1 MNKLVSRWVNESMNE
16 RMNGWMN
23 GWMSELLLCWA
34 TSSLGNLL
42 WAASQLP
49 LMWLLQSNSSL
60 RAAVAMRLA
69 TQSAA
74 IALAKSVA
82 ASLMLCCAQPCHF
95 VLSQPVANPHI
106 AGGSHWID
114 QRSRSADKG
123 TIPRYSMNG
132 VFLAMFNHFYVKPN
146 SRYSF
151 MYILPTSSSKSA
163 PALSVFQKINLK
175 CKSRSCH
182 GPLHVFDDGWLTW
195 WCGCHDETWTWWQ
208 DCPWTFV
215 RNSEVFLIIVSAAL
229 RFVDSLSCEV
239 SHF

>member
-1 MNKLVSRWVNESMNE
+1 MRWENPCMTDQMNQWLNERVNWWVDAMNEPMSQWCNGSKIQWINESTNQRMNKLVSRWVNESMNE

-82 ASLMLCCAQPCHF
+82 ASLMLCCAQPCHC
-95 VLSQPVANPHI
+95 VLSQPVANPH
-106 AGGSHWID
+106 
-114 QRSRSADKG
+114 SRSDAKSTTIRAPSTVRTFRG
-123 TIPRYSMNG
+123 TCQIS
-132 VFLAMFNHFYVKPN
+132 VQFL
-146 SRYSF
+146 
-151 MYILPTSSSKSA
+151 
-163 PALSVFQKINLK
+163 
-175 CKSRSCH
+175 
-182 GPLHVFDDGWLTW
+182 
-195 WCGCHDETWTWWQ
+195 
-208 DCPWTFV
+208 
-215 RNSEVFLIIVSAAL
+215 
-229 RFVDSLSCEV
+229 CEIKL
-239 SHF
+239 